1 MEIFSGLL
9 AMGGIVGHAAG
20 VFSNRKREEVNQPM
34 KRPHVTVLLVAAAAL
49 INTPSTEGDLLAKRK
64 AEYGKALSDLDAGD
78 DEALQD
84 AAADLA
90 NLAAAAT
97 PPSKADVESASKI
110 GSINVKSEEA
120 PAPTG

>member
-1 MEIFSGLL
+1 
-9 AMGGIVGHAAG
+9 
-20 VFSNRKREEVNQPM
+20 
-34 KRPHVTVLLVAAAAL
+34 
-49 INTPSTEGDLLAKRK
+49 
-64 AEYGKALSDLDAGD
+64 
-78 DEALQD
+78 LQD